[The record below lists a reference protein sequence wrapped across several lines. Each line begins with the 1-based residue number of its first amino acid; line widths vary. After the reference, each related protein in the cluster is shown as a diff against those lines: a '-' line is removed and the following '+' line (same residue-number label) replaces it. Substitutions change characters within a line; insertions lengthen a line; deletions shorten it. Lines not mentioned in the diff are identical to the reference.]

1 MRTGRSDVNQRRMAI
16 LGANITKLRE
26 AAGESKSAAAEA
38 TGMNRWFFTG
48 VEAGERN
55 ISVER
60 LFDIADHFGVPP
72 GALLKGIT

>member
-1 MRTGRSDVNQRRMAI
+1 MAT

-26 AAGESKSAAAEA
+26 AAGETKSAAAEA
-38 TGMNRWFFTG
+38 TGMNRWFYTS
-48 VEAGERN
+48 VEAGQRN

-72 GALLKGIT
+72 AALLNDID